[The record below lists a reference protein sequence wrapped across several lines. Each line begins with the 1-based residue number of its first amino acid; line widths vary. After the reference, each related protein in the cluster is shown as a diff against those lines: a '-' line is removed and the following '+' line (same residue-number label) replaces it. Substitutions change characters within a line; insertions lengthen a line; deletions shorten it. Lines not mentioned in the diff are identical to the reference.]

1 MSNEESPLKN
11 TEFGV
16 MCNDLGSA
24 FVVRKTAKTLKKATL
39 LLKKTTKRL
48 GGEPEY
54 YTDYC
59 SQFDR
64 GQHGET
70 LVIIENPKELIRE
83 LDECGCRDP
92 KMPSDETIIWYDLDD
107 KGDLIWER
115 YTSKY
120 GNM

>member
-1 MSNEESPLKN
+1 MSNKESPLKN

-16 MCNDLGSA
+16 FCNDLGSA
-24 FVVRKTAKTLKKATL
+24 FVVRETAKTLKEATL
-39 LLKKTTKRL
+39 LLNKTTNRL
-48 GGEPEY
+48 GKPDY
-54 YTDYC
+54 STDYC

-83 LDECGCRDP
+83 LDECGCRDTT
-92 KMPSDETIIWYDLDD
+92 MPSNETIIWYGLDE

-120 GNM
+120 ANM